1 MAVVYV
7 LETTPTRVRHIH
19 PDSVTW
25 AQLAGASPETRSAK
39 DEAGGYARAGKR
51 APLRGATRRDLQVEI
66 TAQHVWMLVSAAM
79 VLLMTP
85 GLGLFYGGMTRA
97 KAALNMIMMSFISA
111 GIVGVV
117 WVLWGYSMTT
127 GDGVLGIF
135 GNPFAYFGLQ
145 ELMGSPDLIKAGYS
159 ATFAIIT
166 VALISGA
173 IADRARFS
181 AWVLFVPLWVTV
193 VYCPLAYMVW
203 GGGLMGAEGAVTA
216 AFGQVIDFAGG
227 AVVEISSGTAA
238 LVLAVI
244 LGPRQ
249 GFGKD
254 PGHRPHN
261 IPIIMLGA
269 AILWFGWFGFNGGAA
284 TTAEQAGLIWVNTL
298 VTPAAAML
306 SWLMTEKAR
315 HGHPTSLGAAS
326 GVVAGLVAITPS
338 CANISPV
345 AAIVLGLAAGAAC
358 AVFVDLKYRFGLDDS
373 LDVVGVHLGAGLIGT
388 LSLGFIALPLDGQ
401 AGGLFYGGGFQQ
413 LIAQTAAVVITLLLS
428 GAGTLVIGRAIHRT
442 VGFRVSPEAEN
453 AGVDLS
459 EHAESAYSF
468 AVPGNG
474 LSPMGPG
481 LPTAAAAPRTPG
493 EASAQAPSGASGQ
506 QAKED
511 SYA

>member
-1 MAVVYV
+1 M
-7 LETTPTRVRHIH
+7 
-19 PDSVTW
+19 
-25 AQLAGASPETRSAK
+25 
-39 DEAGGYARAGKR
+39 
-51 APLRGATRRDLQVEI
+51 EI
-66 TAQHVWMLVSAAM
+66 TAQHVWLMISAAM

-127 GDGVLGIF
+127 GDGVLGLF
-135 GNPFAYFGLQ
+135 GNPFASFGLQ
-145 ELMGSPDLIKAGYS
+145 TLVGSPDLIKAGYS

-173 IADRARFS
+173 IADRAKFG
-181 AWVLFVPLWVTV
+181 AWAVFVAVWVTV
-193 VYCPLAYMVW
+193 VYCPLAYMIW
-203 GGGLMGAEGAVTA
+203 GGGLMSADGALTAV
-216 AFGQVIDFAGG
+216 FGQVIDFAGG

-238 LVLAVI
+238 LVLALIV
-244 LGPRQ
+244 GQRH
-249 GFGKD
+249 GFAKD
-254 PGHRPHN
+254 PNHRPHN
-261 IPIIMLGA
+261 VPFIMLGA

-306 SWLMTEKAR
+306 SWLVTEKIR

-345 AAIVLGLAAGAAC
+345 AAICLGLVAGAAC

-388 LSLGFIALPLDGQ
+388 LALGFIALPVDGQ
-401 AGGLFYGGGFQQ
+401 GSGLLYGGGFQQ
-413 LIAQTAAVVITLLLS
+413 LVAQSVAVVITVLLS
-428 GAGTLVIGRAIHRT
+428 GVGTLVIGRAINKT
-442 VGFRVSPEAEN
+442 IGFRVSREAET

-459 EHAESAYSF
+459 EHAESAYAFGEMGAAFNPTSH
-468 AVPGNG
+468 AVPH
-474 LSPMGPG
+474 SPAVSHSPAIQN
-481 LPTAAAAPRTPG
+481 PA
-493 EASAQAPSGASGQ
+493 GQ
-506 QAKED
+506 RAKED
-511 SYA
+511 SFA

>member
-1 MAVVYV
+1 
-7 LETTPTRVRHIH
+7 
-19 PDSVTW
+19 
-25 AQLAGASPETRSAK
+25 
-39 DEAGGYARAGKR
+39 
-51 APLRGATRRDLQVEI
+51 VEI
-66 TAQHVWMLVSAAM
+66 SAQHVWLMIAAAM

-135 GNPFAYFGLQ
+135 GNPFANFGLQ
-145 ELMGSPDLIKAGYS
+145 NLMGSPDLIKAGYS

-173 IADRARFS
+173 IADRAKFG
-181 AWVLFVPLWVTV
+181 AWALFVPVWITV
-193 VYCPLAYMVW
+193 VYCPLAYMIW
-203 GGGLMGAEGAVTA
+203 GGGLMSANGAITAV
-216 AFGQVIDFAGG
+216 FGQVIDFAGG

-238 LVLAVI
+238 LVLALLV
-244 LGPRQ
+244 GQRH
-249 GFGKD
+249 GFAKD
-254 PGHRPHN
+254 PNHRPHN
-261 IPIIMLGA
+261 VPFIMLGA
-269 AILWFGWFGFNGGAA
+269 AILWFGWFGFNAGAA
-284 TTAEQAGLIWVNTL
+284 TTVEQAGLIWVNTL

-306 SWLMTEKAR
+306 SWLVTEKMR

-345 AAIVLGLAAGAAC
+345 AAIGLGLVAGAAC

-388 LSLGFIALPLDGQ
+388 LALGFIALPVGGQ
-401 AGGLFYGGGFQQ
+401 GGGLFYGGGVQQ
-413 LIAQTAAVVITLLLS
+413 LVAQTAAVVITVLLS
-428 GAGTLVIGRAIHRT
+428 GTGTLVIGRAINKT
-442 VGFRVSPEAEN
+442 IGFRVSREAET

-459 EHAESAYSF
+459 EHAETAYAFGEIGSGF
-468 AVPGNG
+468 HPLSRAVPHA
-474 LSPMGPG
+474 P
-481 LPTAAAAPRTPG
+481 AAASAPA
-493 EASAQAPSGASGQ
+493 ASAGNNPPEGR
-506 QAKED
+506 AKED
-511 SYA
+511 SFA

>member
-1 MAVVYV
+1 
-7 LETTPTRVRHIH
+7 
-19 PDSVTW
+19 
-25 AQLAGASPETRSAK
+25 
-39 DEAGGYARAGKR
+39 
-51 APLRGATRRDLQVEI
+51 VEI
-66 TAQHVWMLVSAAM
+66 SAQHVWLMISAAM

-111 GIVGVV
+111 GIVGVI

-135 GNPFAYFGLQ
+135 GNPLANFGLQ
-145 ELMGSPDLIKAGYS
+145 NLMGSPDLIKAGYS

-173 IADRARFS
+173 IADRAKFG
-181 AWVLFVPLWVTV
+181 AWALFVPIWITA

-203 GGGLMGAEGAVTA
+203 GGGLMSAGGAVTA
-216 AFGQVIDFAGG
+216 VFGQVIDFAGG

-244 LGPRQ
+244 VGQRH
-249 GFGKD
+249 GFAKD
-254 PGHRPHN
+254 PNHRPHN
-261 IPIIMLGA
+261 IPFIMLGA

-284 TTAEQAGLIWVNTL
+284 TSAEQAGLIWINTL

-306 SWLMTEKAR
+306 SWLVTEKMR

-345 AAIVLGLAAGAAC
+345 AAIGLGLVAGAAC

-388 LSLGFIALPLDGQ
+388 LALGFIALPVDGQ
-401 AGGLFYGGGFQQ
+401 GGGLLYGGGIQQ
-413 LIAQTAAVVITLLLS
+413 LIAQTVAVIITLLLS
-428 GAGTLVIGRAIHRT
+428 GIGTLIIGRAINKT
-442 VGFRVSPEAEN
+442 IGFRVSREAET

-459 EHAESAYSF
+459 EHAESAYAF
-468 AVPGNG
+468 GETGGGFRPLPHGVPQAIAASHSPAGSTSAASGNG
-474 LSPMGPG
+474 P
-481 LPTAAAAPRTPG
+481 
-493 EASAQAPSGASGQ
+493 QQ

-511 SYA
+511 SFA